1 MSDFLLPAYNRILTA
16 NALDCNV
23 AAEQRGCNMDTDV
36 GQQAVQRWDQAS
48 LESRVV
54 RYRDLVPCTN
64 AFIDTRTPGSDAK
77 ENFTIIG
84 PGVAE
89 NPEQFVHITEAHGF
103 NIGGARQPPRCI
115 NSQHSHDTAE
125 VFVVHSGRWL
135 FTFGEHGEDA
145 QIEAGPGD
153 IVSFPI
159 HAFRGFENIGEDVGF
174 LWSVLGGDDPG
185 RVLWAP
191 KVFELANHYGLML
204 LENGALIDTAAG
216 QTPPPGVNPMPVTSP
231 ETIAKLRQMRAEDA
245 DQVIARATA
254 VRRSGEQLVIGQ
266 GGELPPTEGFTVSRL
281 WLEDGDASSSARRNQ
296 PEVIFVQSGEAEVV
310 TENAK
315 LTLGAGDTMTVPKGI
330 DRAYRAARGS
340 AELIVVRG
348 TAS

>member
-1 MSDFLLPAYNRILTA
+1 MTA
-16 NALDCNV
+16 GDEEHDLAH
-23 AAEQRGCNMDTDV
+23 
-36 GQQAVQRWDQAS
+36 RWDATE
-48 LESRVV
+48 LETRVV
-54 RYRDLVPCTN
+54 RYRDLAPCRN

-89 NPEQFVHITEAHGF
+89 NPEQHVHIAEAHGF

-125 VFVVHSGRWL
+125 VFVVHSGRWR

-145 QIEAGPGD
+145 QIEAAPGD

-159 HAFRGFENIGEDVGF
+159 HAFRGFENIGEGVGF

-191 KVFELANHYGLML
+191 KVFDLAADYGLVL
-204 LENGALIDTAAG
+204 LENGALIDTTIG
-216 QTPPPGVNPMPVTSP
+216 QTLPPGVRPMPRTSP
-231 ETIAKLRQMRAEDA
+231 EAIAKLRRMRPEDEAE
-245 DQVIARATA
+245 VIARVSA
-254 VRRSGEQLVIGQ
+254 VPSRGETLVIGE
-266 GGELPPTEGFTVSRL
+266 GGQLPPAEGFTVSRL
-281 WLEDGDASSSARRNQ
+281 RLAKGEASPSARRGT
-296 PEVIFVQSGEAEVV
+296 PEVVFVQSGTAEIIAGDA
-310 TENAK
+310 TIPLEP
-315 LTLGAGDTMTVPKGI
+315 GDTMTVPTGL
-330 DRAYRAARGS
+330 DRAYCGFGDG

-348 TAS
+348 TD